1 MKVKV
6 ITYSTTV
13 LNKVVRKYTDLTPI
27 NEWVYSS
34 LSTADDRDT
43 EYDELNVFLC
53 TGDTYFYH
61 TSAFRKTIRDATFVA
76 KATDLA
82 RNFPERIRAAM
93 MRGEYLTLLHIE
105 VCKELNM
112 DPAPLLA
119 YRELRK
125 RKVEEA
131 REKEEQRKEERR
143 REAALAD
150 RRRLEQL
157 QARFATGQMIDTED
171 FLALCKKEQIAIVP
185 RTLGVFRK
193 RTMQVSLS
201 KIGFRV
207 ESRRRDP
214 GLQGCFKVVGRY
226 KAKVC
231 GAEDA
236 SEDNKSV

>member
-6 ITYSTTV
+6 IDYSTTV
-13 LNKVVRKYTDLTPI
+13 LNKVVRKYMDLTPI

-43 EYDELNVFLC
+43 EYDEFKIILR

-61 TSAFRKTIRDATFVA
+61 TSAFRKTIGDATFVA

-82 RNFPERIRAAM
+82 RNFPDRIREAM
-93 MRGEYLTLLHIE
+93 IRGEYLTLLQIE

-119 YRELRK
+119 YREQRK
-125 RKVEEA
+125 RMVEET
-131 REKEEQRKEERR
+131 REKEELRKEEQR
-143 REAALAD
+143 REAALAE
-150 RRRLEQL
+150 RRRLEQQ
-157 QARFATGQMIDTED
+157 QARFAAGEMIDTED
-171 FLALCKKEQIAIVP
+171 FLALCKKEQITIVP

-207 ESRRRDP
+207 SSRRDP
-214 GLQGCFKVVGRY
+214 DLKGCFKVIERY

-231 GAEDA
+231 GASVG
-236 SEDNKSV
+236 SEE